1 MKLNE
6 YLEIYQILLEM
17 ESVMQDKYKADEV
30 FPLLMKA
37 KEKGRKFKKEEVEK
51 HLIAW
56 GFNQGII
63 QNIINKLNELGMM
76 E

>member
-1 MKLNE
+1 MKLDE
-6 YLEIYQILLEM
+6 YLETYQMLLEM
-17 ESVMQDKYKADEV
+17 ESIMQDKYKADEV

-37 KEKGRKFKKEEVEK
+37 KEKGKKFKKEEVEK

-63 QNIINKLNELGMM
+63 GRIIDKLSEVGMM